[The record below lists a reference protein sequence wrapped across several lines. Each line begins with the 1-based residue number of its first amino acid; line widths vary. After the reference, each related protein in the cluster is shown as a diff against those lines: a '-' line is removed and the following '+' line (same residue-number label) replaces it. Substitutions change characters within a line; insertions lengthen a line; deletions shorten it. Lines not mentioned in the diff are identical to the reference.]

1 MKPNTKSLKYLVE
14 VSMERGV
21 MQEHQLTN
29 TTWEQELEARTQ
41 AILQWVSET
50 VIGPDCSEDEDGS
63 GDSCEDCKADHGYYA
78 NVHNELRAEQ
88 REILRKEGL
97 KDE

>member
-1 MKPNTKSLKYLVE
+1 MKPNTGGLDEILGLWANSVQDHPDM
-14 VSMERGV
+14 SMPI
-21 MQEHQLTN
+21 LTLSD
-29 TTWEQELEARTQ
+29 TEQS
-41 AILQWVSET
+41 ILQWVSET

-88 REILRKEGL
+88 REILRKEGW
-97 KDE
+97 KDED

>member
-41 AILQWVSET
+41 AILQWISET
-50 VIGPDCSEDEDGS
+50 VVSEDIDCDGTCDD
-63 GDSCEDCKADHGYYA
+63 GI
-78 NVHNELRAEQ
+78 HNAEQRRVDEQ
-88 REILRKEGL
+88 REILRREGL
-97 KDE
+97 RDE